1 MMAQR
6 TGLEITLMII
16 VGAALLLRSDVL

>member
-16 VGAALLLRSDVL
+16 VGVALLLRSAVL